1 VNVRDQLLEAAAR
14 VYAEVGYRG
23 ATTRRIAR
31 EAGVNE
37 VTLFRHFGSKESL
50 LLEAVAR
57 AGAEIESVGLP
68 DEPGNPERELT
79 AWARGYLAHL
89 ADRRALIR
97 TCMGEMRE
105 HPGVISSIDKPPARA
120 AGALARYLR
129 RLRQRKIATAPFDER
144 VAAAMLMGTLFG
156 DAMGRDILPEMF
168 ARDVEASLREYVR
181 LFLRAVG
188 ALPAGASEVP
198 GSARGA

>member
-1 VNVRDQLLEAAAR
+1 MNVRDQLLEAAAR
-14 VYAEVGYRG
+14 VYAEAGYRG

-37 VTLFRHFGSKESL
+37 ITLFRQFGSKETL
-50 LLEAVAR
+50 LHEAIAR
-57 AGAEIESVGLP
+57 AGAEVESAGLP
-68 DEPGNPERELT
+68 DEPRDPERELT

-105 HPGVISSIDKPPARA
+105 HPDVISSIDRPPSRA
-120 AGALARYLR
+120 ASALARYLR
-129 RLRQRKIATAPFDER
+129 RLRQRKIATAVFDER

-168 ARDVEASLREYVR
+168 ARGVEASLREYVR

-188 ALPAGASEVP
+188 ASSSGRAD
-198 GSARGA
+198 GS

>member
-1 VNVRDQLLEAAAR
+1 MNVREQLLEAAAR
-14 VYAEVGYRG
+14 VYAEAGYRG

-37 VTLFRHFGSKESL
+37 ITLFRQFGSKETL
-50 LLEAVAR
+50 LHEAIAR
-57 AGAEIESVGLP
+57 AGAEIESFRLP
-68 DEPGNPERELT
+68 DEPHDPERELT

-105 HPGVISSIDKPPARA
+105 HPDVISSIDRPPSRA
-120 AGALARYLR
+120 ASALARYLR
-129 RLRQRKIATAPFDER
+129 RLRQRKIATAVFDER

-168 ARDVEASLREYVR
+168 ARGVEASLREYVR

-188 ALPAGASEVP
+188 ASSSGRAD
-198 GSARGA
+198 GS